1 MKKLENFK
9 NEKIDLNHIYG
20 SGGKGYGGGLTT
32 GATHYTSLDP
42 NDSWISFDSSG
53 NITGSHNMF
62 IWTEIDEGSYY

>member
-9 NEKIDLNHIYG
+9 NEKIDLKHIHG
-20 SGGKGYGGGLTT
+20 SGTGGGFTT

-42 NDSWISFDSSG
+42 EDSWISFDNNG